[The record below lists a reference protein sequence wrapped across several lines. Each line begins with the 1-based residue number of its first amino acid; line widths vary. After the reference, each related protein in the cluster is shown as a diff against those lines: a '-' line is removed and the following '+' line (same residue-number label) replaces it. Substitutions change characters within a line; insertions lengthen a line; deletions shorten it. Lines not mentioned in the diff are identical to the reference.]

1 MIYYFLPDS
10 GKFGGVKV
18 GCQLVDY
25 LNRLGLRAIVV
36 TPDGSAP
43 DWFHGSFAVLPEVA
57 AMARITA
64 QDYMVITWPPDH
76 RRLAHLPARKVC
88 HAQGTDPLMDPLF
101 ADPDYLLLTCW
112 QQAADY
118 VRDNHGRVTTD
129 VGISISEAFFQGAQ
143 IKRGNQVAYMPRRGH
158 RLTTPAIRRCRD
170 LDFIAIDELP
180 ESGVASSL
188 NQAGYFLATALG
200 EQFGLPALEAMAA
213 GCVVLS
219 VPVRGGM
226 EYLRDGDNCLL
237 VEPDEIASRL
247 HWISRPEQVKL
258 KVQIAQRAR
267 ATAADYHP
275 QRHLKRLHGA
285 LSAGLREALS

>member
-1 MIYYFLPDS
+1 MPFPLP
-10 GKFGGVKV
+10 
-18 GCQLVDY
+18 LVIP
-25 LNRLGLRAIVV
+25 A
-36 TPDGSAP
+36 
-43 DWFHGSFAVLPEVA
+43 E
-57 AMARITA
+57 ARIQDLCILAGPIDCHPEA
-64 QDYMVITWPPDH
+64 QGPAASERSEDGRDPFVH
-76 RRLAHLPARKVC
+76 RR
-88 HAQGTDPLMDPLF
+88 
-101 ADPDYLLLTCW
+101 
-112 QQAADY
+112 AAPS
-118 VRDNHGRVTTD
+118 T
-129 VGISISEAFFQGAQ
+129 
-143 IKRGNQVAYMPRRGH
+143 
-158 RLTTPAIRRCRD
+158 LTTPAIRRCRD